1 LESQLSHDLAT
12 SQQQLTEV
20 CPISTT
26 WEGYEGYE
34 GGSVLIHVWILNQ
47 GNLSINIYSVW
58 PGLFYQMEETH
69 ELLSVPDACTQISCH
84 RHLLGN
90 ASDNFLHLCMSPIC
104 PGIQRVDHGPHVWPH
119 LWHVWHVKGHMRMS
133 ICSIARLWLGSRSS
147 SPKVQLH
154 CDKLS
159 PGGPEK
165 AQKRPRSQATE
176 PFLDPNILMPHVLLR
191 IVVLCSL
198 QTSHDIS
205 YVSQHLPTPATKIC
219 AKKLIFE
226 DF

>member
-1 LESQLSHDLAT
+1 MESQLSHDLAT

-119 LWHVWHVKGHMRMS
+119 LWHVWHVKGHMRRS
-133 ICSIARLWLGSRSS
+133 ICSIARRWLGSRSS

-165 AQKRPRSQATE
+165 AQE
-176 PFLDPNILMPHVLLR
+176 PGNRTIFGSKHFDAACFAQNCGAMQ
-191 IVVLCSL
+191 S
-198 QTSHDIS
+198 SDIS
-205 YVSQHLPTPATKIC
+205 
-219 AKKLIFE
+219 
-226 DF
+226 